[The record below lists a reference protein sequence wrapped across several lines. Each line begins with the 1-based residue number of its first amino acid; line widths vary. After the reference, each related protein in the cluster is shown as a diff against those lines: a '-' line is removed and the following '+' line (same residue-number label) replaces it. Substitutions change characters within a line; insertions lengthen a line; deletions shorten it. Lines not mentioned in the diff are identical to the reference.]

1 MGWTVERSAAV
12 GADIEAIYDH
22 LLAALLTFGE
32 PADRAHARCAAR
44 TDQIGSQIDDLAL
57 TPFQGV
63 RDDTILPDLR
73 HVTKDRAI
81 LYFRPDP
88 DRKVVE
94 VLTIFYG
101 GQDHTRRMLA
111 RMLR

>member
-1 MGWTVERSAAV
+1 LDWTVKRAAGV
-12 GADIEAIYDH
+12 GADLEAIYDH
-22 LLAALLTFGE
+22 LLAALLDFGE
-32 PADRAHARCAAR
+32 PASKAHARCSAR
-44 TDQIGSQIDDLAL
+44 IDEIEASIDALAQA
-57 TPFQGV
+57 PFQGV
-63 RDDTILPDLR
+63 RDDDVLPGLR

-88 DRKVVE
+88 DRQVIELLAV
-94 VLTIFYG
+94 FHG